1 MFCVQNCDAAHIK
14 HIESRPTTVD
24 KITDSTACSEEN
36 YQLEF
41 VVILESS
48 SKPCLESITESIR
61 ECCLS
66 VQVLHS
72 NQQGYEE
79 EMFAVLFS
87 DVIGK
92 E

>member
-1 MFCVQNCDAAHIK
+1 MQWREF
-14 HIESRPTTVD
+14 
-24 KITDSTACSEEN
+24 
-36 YQLEF
+36 QLEF

-92 E
+92 EWFSSFPGCHVDIRNRQTNQASLMHYTIV